1 MMDSMSVRQ
10 IVDAVQDMDLGTQR
24 KVLDFARGLVKPKGM
39 TGAELMRLAV
49 ELNFDSQSLDEMQ
62 QAIAEAF
69 ERIDDLPEINLDGE

>member
-1 MMDSMSVRQ
+1 MDSIYVQQ
-10 IVDAVQDMDLGTQR
+10 IVDAVQDMDLGNQQ

-62 QAIAEAF
+62 QAIEEEF
-69 ERIDDLPEINLDGE
+69 ERIDDFPEINLDGE